1 MDERLSAE
9 VVLRP
14 ATGELSG
21 DEQITSENVERFLP
35 SAEAAAE
42 ATGYFRAA
50 GFEVTDVVGI
60 SFSIVGPVSAFE
72 QTFGERPERRV
83 EGGVDTVRM
92 RGGGLELDLGRL
104 PDPVRRHLQ
113 AVTFTPPPDFG
124 PTNP

>member
-1 MDERLSAE
+1 VDERLSAE

-14 ATGELSG
+14 ASGALSG
-21 DEQITSENVERFLP
+21 GEQITSENVGGFLP
-35 SAEAAAE
+35 SPEAATE

-60 SFSIVGPVSAFE
+60 SFSIVGPPEAFE

-83 EGGVDTVRM
+83 EGGIDTVRL
-92 RGGGLELDLGRL
+92 RGGGLELELGRL
-104 PDPVRRHLQ
+104 PEQVRQHLQ